1 MGYDVYS
8 VDADAQKSASFAK
21 KWKYE
26 WLFDKESQ
34 EFKGDS
40 RVYFRANIWGMSRI
54 RDVVQKIANSQG
66 RDVDDFLRKFSWN
79 DGEHVTVDECL
90 DVAAMIDSCPEPVL
104 KEFYL
109 EHVQDPS
116 SKEELGYALAEIK
129 EFSDYLKTS
138 AELGGCEVY

>member
-1 MGYDVYS
+1 MGYDIYS
-8 VDADAQKSASFAK
+8 VEADAQKSASFAK

-34 EFKGDS
+34 EFRGDA
-40 RVYFRANIWGMSRI
+40 RVYFRANVWGMSRI
-54 RDVVQKIANSQG
+54 RDVVQKVANSQG

-109 EHVQDPS
+109 EHVNDPS
-116 SKEELGYALAEIK
+116 SKEELSWGLREIR

>member
-1 MGYDVYS
+1 MGYDIYS
-8 VDADAQKSASFAK
+8 VEADAQKSESFAK

-34 EFKGDS
+34 EFRGDA

-54 RDVVQKIANSQG
+54 RDVVQKVANSQG

-109 EHVQDPS
+109 EHLQDPS
-116 SKEELGYALAEIK
+116 SKEELSWGLREIR